1 MIQKFIHSFL
11 KRRHFWRHATFSEIA
26 ELYASRMLR
35 MLAIHM
41 TAAFTSIY
49 LYQSG
54 YGVLFIALFW
64 AAFYF
69 FKVLLALP
77 AAAFV
82 ARFGSKHSTL
92 VSNILF
98 IPSMVA
104 LALLP
109 TYGVWMLAVMI
120 VFQGASAMMYQIAYS
135 VGFSKVKSVDHAG
148 KEIAYMNIIEKIT
161 TGLSPLV
168 GGILAFIFGPEVVI
182 ILAAVLFT
190 IAAIPLM
197 KTGEP
202 VQSHQKL
209 SFNGLPW
216 YLVTRNLASQTAIG
230 FDVFTSGTVWTLFT
244 AITIIGIAS
253 NNEVYAANGILL
265 SVVLLSALGASYA
278 YGRLIDRRRGLE
290 LLQISAIANSIT
302 HFLRPF
308 IGTPVAI
315 AGLNIA
321 NEAATTGYA
330 MSYTRGNFDNADL
343 SGHRITYLGVI
354 EGVANIGA
362 ALGGLLL
369 ALLVVTFGEVRAME
383 YFFYIAAA
391 VVLLIATARFPL
403 YRK

>member
-1 MIQKFIHSFL
+1 MI
-11 KRRHFWRHATFSEIA
+11 
-26 ELYASRMLR
+26 
-35 MLAIHM
+35 
-41 TAAFTSIY
+41 
-49 LYQSG
+49 
-54 YGVLFIALFW
+54 
-64 AAFYF
+64 
-69 FKVLLALP
+69 
-77 AAAFV
+77 
-82 ARFGSKHSTL
+82 
-92 VSNILF
+92 
-98 IPSMVA
+98 A

-109 TYGVWMLAVMI
+109 TYGVWMLVIMI
-120 VFQGASAMMYQIAYS
+120 AFQGASSMIYQVAYS

-161 TGLSPLV
+161 TGLSPLI
-168 GGILAFIFGPEVVI
+168 GGIMAFLFGPEVVI
-182 ILAAVLFT
+182 LLAALLFT
-190 IAAIPLM
+190 VAAIPLM
-197 KTGEP
+197 RSGEP

-209 SFNGLPW
+209 SFSGMPW
-216 YLVTRNLASQTAIG
+216 RLITRNIASQTAIG

-290 LLQISAIANSIT
+290 LLQISAIANSLT

-343 SGHRITYLGVI
+343 SGHRITYLGII
-354 EGVANIGA
+354 EGIANIGA

-369 ALLVVTFGEVRAME
+369 AVLVILFGEVRAME